1 MTLGIAS
8 LFLALSGLVS
18 GSLVLTKRDD
28 LAACLADAEIPFDTK
43 GSEAWT
49 QDIKPYNLRL
59 PCTPAAVAIPTRP
72 SQIKDAVACGIK
84 NDVRVSAK
92 GGGHGY
98 ASFAYGG
105 EDGHLVII
113 LDEMYNVTLKD
124 GKAKIQ
130 PGARLGHVATELY
143 NQGKRAIAHGS
154 CPG

>member
-1 MTLGIAS
+1 MILRTGFIV
-8 LFLALSGLVS
+8 LALSAFVT

-28 LAACLADAEIPFDTK
+28 LTACLADANIPFDTK
-43 GSEAWT
+43 GSEAWA

-59 PCTPAAVAIPTRP
+59 TYTPAAVAIPKIP
-72 SQIKDAVACGIK
+72 SQIKDAVDCGIK
-84 NDVRVSAK
+84 NNVRISAK

-98 ASFAYGG
+98 ASFDYGG

-113 LDEMYNVTLKD
+113 LDQMYNVTLED

-130 PGARLGHVATELY
+130 PGARLGHVATEIY
-143 NQGKRAIAHGS
+143 NQGERAIAHGS